1 MKGTALKRSLIAL
14 GALLFASLLASGR
27 ALADEYQDALRIF
40 QNSPDVK
47 KFFETSYGYALF
59 PTVAKGGVM
68 VGGAYGKGRVYVHGQ
83 YVGDATVTQVSLGLQ
98 LGGQAY
104 SEIIFFEDERAYRE
118 FTSGNMELGAEA
130 GVVVITASA
139 KAQATTAGSST
150 TVAGGP
156 HDAVVKG
163 NRYNKGLA
171 IFVVPKGGL
180 MYEISVS
187 GQKFTFKP
195 RR

>member
-1 MKGTALKRSLIAL
+1 MPKSDGRYPWYAWAAFFSFFLLSLPA
-14 GALLFASLLASGR
+14 AAN
-27 ALADEYQDALRIF
+27 EYQDALSIF
-40 QNSPDVK
+40 RKSPDVK
-47 KFFETSYGYALF
+47 KFFDTSYGYAIF
-59 PTVAKGGVM
+59 PTVAKGGIM
-68 VGGAYGKGRVYVHGQ
+68 VGGAHGKGRVYVQGH
-83 YVGDATVTQVSLGLQ
+83 YVGDATLTQVSLGLQ
-98 LGGQAY
+98 LGGQAF

-156 HDAVVKG
+156 HDATVKG

-171 IFVVPKGGL
+171 VFVVPKGGL
-180 MYEISVS
+180 MYEVSVS
-187 GQKFTFKP
+187 GQKFTFHP

>member
-1 MKGTALKRSLIAL
+1 MPKSDSRYPWHAWAAFFSLF
-14 GALLFASLLASGR
+14 LLSLSVA
-27 ALADEYQDALRIF
+27 ADEYQDALSIF
-40 QNSPDVK
+40 RQSPDVK
-47 KFFETSYGYALF
+47 KFFESSYGYAIF
-59 PTVAKGGVM
+59 PTVAKGGIM
-68 VGGAYGKGRVYVHGQ
+68 VGGAHGKGRVYVQGQ
-83 YVGDATVTQVSLGLQ
+83 YVGDATLTQVSLGLQ
-98 LGGQAY
+98 LGGQAF

-118 FTSGNMELGAEA
+118 FTSGNLELGAEA

-156 HDAVVKG
+156 HDAMVKG

-171 IFVVPKGGL
+171 VFVVPKGGL
-180 MYEISVS
+180 MYEVSVS
-187 GQKFTFKP
+187 GQKFAFQP